1 MALLSNEVSALIICV
16 ITLDRFLVLR
26 FPFSRVHLRH
36 KSSLLAC
43 TIIWTLGFLLAAIP
57 ATPQTSHW
65 RFYQQTGV
73 CLPLPITRTNVQT
86 YSFAVMI
93 VLNFFLFIVIALG
106 QLAIFATVR
115 TSAKS
120 LNECKSKPMDMK
132 LAQRLVSIV
141 ATDFL
146 CWFPVGLLGL
156 LAWQGMAVPGE
167 VNVAVVTFVMPLN
180 SALNPF
186 LYTLNIVLEKR
197 REKKFKDLARTLEA
211 RLCQQQRKLDRN
223 ID

>member
-1 MALLSNEVSALIICV
+1 
-16 ITLDRFLVLR
+16 
-26 FPFSRVHLRH
+26 
-36 KSSLLAC
+36 
-43 TIIWTLGFLLAAIP
+43 
-57 ATPQTSHW
+57 
-65 RFYQQTGV
+65 
-73 CLPLPITRTNVQT
+73 
-86 YSFAVMI
+86 
-93 VLNFFLFIVIALG
+93 
-106 QLAIFATVR
+106 
-115 TSAKS
+115 
-120 LNECKSKPMDMK
+120 MK

-141 ATDFL
+141 VTDFL

-197 REKKFKDLARTLEA
+197 REKRFKDLAKTLEA